1 MAFDIRQKKALKA
14 KLRFANVKTRINNG
28 ATIHYIEGWQ
38 AIAEANRIF
47 GPDNWDRETGTPNC
61 IWSEHVRGKVSCLYS
76 SKVRITVR
84 AGNTTIVREGVGT
97 GIGRATLADS
107 AHDIAMKAAETDATK
122 RALATFGNP
131 FGLALYDKRLNQVTR
146 PAKKETP
153 GQRNKQEAIKLNF
166 ELFDSGGHK
175 RELASST
182 EFLQAVEKSL
192 LKLQTLEALYT
203 FWEGNIESFT
213 AVLDRDPEHGRSV
226 IDVVIA
232 KLKTHAR
239 VLGTGPSTT
248 DGQLSNANSVP
259 KRQRSRKVLADNGN
273 RKTGRAPIAKE
284 RRVRDAE
291 HLKFVA
297 RHPCLVCGRRPAQAH
312 HVRFA
317 QPSAMAMKV
326 SDEYAVPLCA
336 GHHDSVHR
344 TGDERAW
351 WSARKIDPLA
361 IALKLWSFPDKS
373 GDAPKFPSETALEDP
388 GDTGTSSIKRKN

>member
-1 MAFDIRQKKALKA
+1 M
-14 KLRFANVKTRINNG
+14 
-28 ATIHYIEGWQ
+28 
-38 AIAEANRIF
+38 
-47 GPDNWDRETGTPNC
+47 
-61 IWSEHVRGKVSCLYS
+61 RGQVSCLYS

-84 AGNTTIVREGVGT
+84 AGETTIVRDGIGT
-97 GIGRATLADS
+97 GFGRATLADA

-146 PAKKETP
+146 PAKKESP
-153 GQRNKQEAIKLNF
+153 GQRSKQDATKLKF
-166 ELFDSGGHK
+166 ELFDISGHK

-182 EFLQAVEKSL
+182 EFLQAIEKTL
-192 LKLQTLEALYT
+192 ADLQTLEALYT
-203 FWEGNIESFT
+203 FWEGNIENFT
-213 AVLDRDPEHGRSV
+213 VVLDQDLEQGRSV
-226 IDVVIA
+226 IDAVIA
-232 KLKTHAR
+232 KLKAHAR

-326 SDEYAVPLCA
+326 SDEYTVPLCT

-351 WSARKIDPLA
+351 WAARKIDPLA
-361 IALKLWSFPDKS
+361 IALQLWSVADKS
-373 GDAPKFPSETALEDP
+373 GETPTFPSETALKDP
-388 GDTGTSSIKRKN
+388 VGTGTVSVSRKN